1 VLKGSVT
8 GPLGPLTP
16 NSVLE
21 GDDFVNVPAEAQV
34 EIRHRRS
41 GRTFR
46 VLGPARVLPCHAGE
60 ESLWLAYG
68 SVETEANQG
77 ARPGADVWL
86 ATPYGTVRYA
96 DARLHIADEQDRLS
110 IRVLSGVATWV
121 PTSEKEVRLSDP
133 KAPLSVPK
141 GEVSAVNVSESC
153 VQKAEEAAA
162 IAQSIRAAKKVGEA
176 AGAHVRA
183 RRSARHACAI
193 AEATVGG
200 LDPSS
205 EQARRL
211 GADLSKAE
219 RRWRAVP

>member
-1 VLKGSVT
+1 
-8 GPLGPLTP
+8 
-16 NSVLE
+16 
-21 GDDFVNVPAEAQV
+21 
-34 EIRHRRS
+34 
-41 GRTFR
+41 
-46 VLGPARVLPCHAGE
+46 
-60 ESLWLAYG
+60 
-68 SVETEANQG
+68 
-77 ARPGADVWL
+77 VWL